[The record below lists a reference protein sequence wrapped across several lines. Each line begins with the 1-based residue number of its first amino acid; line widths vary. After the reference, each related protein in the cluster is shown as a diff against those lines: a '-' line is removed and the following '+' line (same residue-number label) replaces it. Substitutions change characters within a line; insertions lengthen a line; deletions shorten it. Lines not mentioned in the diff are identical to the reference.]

1 MMERPV
7 RAHCCGLDSVK
18 QIKQAEALQDGSTQ
32 ARQETT
38 PKSIQRDGWVMRR
51 EVNVKEQ
58 SEKKNDVED
67 IEKAKC
73 IQKKKSVKEA
83 G

>member
-1 MMERPV
+1 MERPV

-38 PKSIQRDGWVMRR
+38 PKSIQERGVSNEEGGKCQRADR
-51 EVNVKEQ
+51 E
-58 SEKKNDVED
+58 EK
-67 IEKAKC
+67 
-73 IQKKKSVKEA
+73 
-83 G
+83 